1 MEKIEN
7 IKLKQKLINWKGV
20 KQIINKMLDQE
31 RIEFLTHLYDTLIK
45 AKVLTLDSDGA
56 YEIMEYHSVGDEKL
70 TQKEKNKKGLHA
82 GPYPCKNG
90 NLYFTSK
97 ESALEYL
104 KVFHPQCLVYKTM

>member
-1 MEKIEN
+1 MS
-7 IKLKQKLINWKGV
+7 
-20 KQIINKMLDQE
+20 D
-31 RIEFLTHLYDTLIK
+31 RIYGI
-45 AKVLTLDSDGA
+45 
-56 YEIMEYHSVGDEKL
+56 YETNEKL

-104 KVFHPQCLVYKTM
+104 KVFHPQCLVYKTMWVRKGSKE